1 MNQKQSPSCIAYRC
15 PQCGEA
21 VYGLTG
27 KFALS
32 AGMLRLKCH
41 CGGSTL
47 DMTVTQEKNVR
58 LSVPCL
64 LCRRNHEFTISPSLF
79 FGRDRFSLAC
89 PYANLNIAH
98 LGEREQVDAA
108 VAASGEQV
116 ERLIRSFD
124 GEELRDIQPEDMTE
138 EEILPDA
145 GVYDCLRFLLKELEA
160 EGQVH
165 CHCPTGEA
173 EYDLR
178 FTDRGGVQAYC
189 ARCGA
194 TYDFATE
201 SPAAVEEYLGLDS
214 LTLQ

>member
-1 MNQKQSPSCIAYRC
+1 MEQKQTPSCIAYRC

-47 DMTVTQEKNVR
+47 DMTVTPEKSIR
-58 LSVPCL
+58 LSVPCP
-64 LCRRNHEFTISPSLF
+64 LCRRNHDFTVSSSLF

-89 PYANLNIAH
+89 PYANMDIAH
-98 LGEREQVDAA
+98 LGGQEQVDAA
-108 VAASGEQV
+108 VAESGQQL

-124 GEELRDIQPEDMTE
+124 GEELRDIQPQDMAD

-145 GVYDCLRFLLKELEA
+145 SVYDCLRFLLKELEA
-160 EGQVH
+160 EGEVH
-165 CHCPTGEA
+165 CHCPAGEG

-178 FTDRGGVQAYC
+178 FTDRGSVQAYC
-189 ARCGA
+189 TRCGA
-194 TYDFATE
+194 SHDFAAE
-201 SPAAVEEYLGLDS
+201 SPAAVEDYLTLDT